1 MVWTEE
7 QDLLLCREII
17 KAAVFSSKTGAL
29 QRSATWNQVA
39 SQLCEILR
47 WTNDMLNFNVIFLP

>member
-17 KAAVFSSKTGAL
+17 AAVFSSKTGTL
-29 QRSATWNQVA
+29 QRSAKWNQVA
-39 SQLCEILR
+39 SQLCAILR
-47 WTNDMLNFNVIFLP
+47 WTNGMLNFNVIFLP